1 MNNHFFEQKD
11 CGLQAFWSST
21 PQFKTARVSAHL
33 VLPLTTPENAALYA
47 LVPNMISRAT
57 REYPDYTQFGKRL
70 AELYGASVQPGV
82 TRVGDNQ
89 ILTLAAAGIA
99 NPYAFGGEDV
109 QQALSK
115 MLESILFTP
124 LCDENGL
131 FPEDGFLQEQRQL
144 LETLDA
150 EYNDK
155 ATYAMQRCVQT
166 MFAGE
171 PAGVP
176 RIGTR
181 EAILNAT
188 REGVRAAWEYAV
200 KHAQICQFT
209 IGDGAD
215 DRFAQQLI
223 KRLGMRDAV
232 SIETKR
238 HTASGDVK
246 RVTEEMP
253 VVQSKLVMGF
263 AIGTT
268 PEERL
273 AAKLMSVVLGGTPS
287 SKLFMNVREKQS
299 LCYYCA
305 ARHDTPKNVM
315 LVQSGVET
323 KDLDRTEEA
332 ILKELNDM
340 KKGNITDD
348 GILFAK
354 LAMCNSYNAVADSA
368 ASMETWYLSGM
379 LQGKLH
385 TPEEYAER
393 IMNITKDE
401 IVSAAERV
409 TLDTVYKLKGAA
421 K

>member
-1 MNNHFFEQKD
+1 M
-11 CGLQAFWSST
+11 
-21 PQFKTARVSAHL
+21 
-33 VLPLTTPENAALYA
+33 
-47 LVPNMISRAT
+47 
-57 REYPDYTQFGKRL
+57 
-70 AELYGASVQPGV
+70 QPGV

-99 NPYAFGGEDV
+99 NPYAFDGEDV
-109 QQALSK
+109 QQALSE

-188 REGVRAAWEYAV
+188 REGVKAAWEYAV

-223 KRLGMRDAV
+223 KRLGTRDAV

-268 PEERL
+268 IFV
-273 AAKLMSVVLGGTPS
+273 K
-287 SKLFMNVREKQS
+287 
-299 LCYYCA
+299 
-305 ARHDTPKNVM
+305 
-315 LVQSGVET
+315 
-323 KDLDRTEEA
+323 
-332 ILKELNDM
+332 ILKVVQPS
-340 KKGNITDD
+340 I
-348 GILFAK
+348 
-354 LAMCNSYNAVADSA
+354 
-368 ASMETWYLSGM
+368 
-379 LQGKLH
+379 
-385 TPEEYAER
+385 
-393 IMNITKDE
+393 
-401 IVSAAERV
+401 
-409 TLDTVYKLKGAA
+409 
-421 K
+421 

>member
-1 MNNHFFEQKD
+1 M
-11 CGLQAFWSST
+11 
-21 PQFKTARVSAHL
+21 P
-33 VLPLTTPENAALYA
+33 
-47 LVPNMISRAT
+47 
-57 REYPDYTQFGKRL
+57 
-70 AELYGASVQPGV
+70 
-82 TRVGDNQ
+82 
-89 ILTLAAAGIA
+89 AAGIA
-99 NPYAFGGEDV
+99 NPYAFDGEDV
-109 QQALSK
+109 QQALSE

-188 REGVRAAWEYAV
+188 REGVKAAWEYAV

-223 KRLGMRDAV
+223 KRLGTRDAV

-253 VVQSKLVMGF
+253 VVQSKLVM
-263 AIGTT
+263 A
-268 PEERL
+268 L
-273 AAKLMSVVLGGTPS
+273 PS
-287 SKLFMNVREKQS
+287 APRRKSALRQS
-299 LCYYCA
+299 
-305 ARHDTPKNVM
+305 
-315 LVQSGVET
+315 
-323 KDLDRTEEA
+323 
-332 ILKELNDM
+332 
-340 KKGNITDD
+340 
-348 GILFAK
+348 
-354 LAMCNSYNAVADSA
+354 
-368 ASMETWYLSGM
+368 
-379 LQGKLH
+379 
-385 TPEEYAER
+385 
-393 IMNITKDE
+393 
-401 IVSAAERV
+401 
-409 TLDTVYKLKGAA
+409 
-421 K
+421 

>member
-1 MNNHFFEQKD
+1 
-11 CGLQAFWSST
+11 
-21 PQFKTARVSAHL
+21 
-33 VLPLTTPENAALYA
+33 
-47 LVPNMISRAT
+47 
-57 REYPDYTQFGKRL
+57 
-70 AELYGASVQPGV
+70 
-82 TRVGDNQ
+82 
-89 ILTLAAAGIA
+89 
-99 NPYAFGGEDV
+99 
-109 QQALSK
+109 
-115 MLESILFTP
+115 
-124 LCDENGL
+124 
-131 FPEDGFLQEQRQL
+131 
-144 LETLDA
+144 
-150 EYNDK
+150 
-155 ATYAMQRCVQT
+155 

-188 REGVRAAWEYAV
+188 REGVKAAWEYAV

-315 LVQSGVET
+315 FVQSGVET

-348 GILFAK
+348 EILFAK

-409 TLDTVYKLKGAA
+409 ALDTVYKLKGAA

>member
-1 MNNHFFEQKD
+1 
-11 CGLQAFWSST
+11 
-21 PQFKTARVSAHL
+21 
-33 VLPLTTPENAALYA
+33 
-47 LVPNMISRAT
+47 MISRAT

-109 QQALSK
+109 QQALSE

-181 EAILNAT
+181 EAILSAT
-188 REGVRAAWEYAV
+188 REGVKAAWEYAV

-263 AIGTT
+263 AIAGRAPCGKADVRCARRNTEQQALYERARKAE
-268 PEERL
+268 PLLLLRRAPRYAEERH
-273 AAKLMSVVLGGTPS
+273 
-287 SKLFMNVREKQS
+287 VR
-299 LCYYCA
+299 
-305 ARHDTPKNVM
+305 
-315 LVQSGVET
+315 
-323 KDLDRTEEA
+323 
-332 ILKELNDM
+332 
-340 KKGNITDD
+340 
-348 GILFAK
+348 
-354 LAMCNSYNAVADSA
+354 
-368 ASMETWYLSGM
+368 
-379 LQGKLH
+379 
-385 TPEEYAER
+385 AER
-393 IMNITKDE
+393 RGDQRPRPHGRSDFKRAQRYE
-401 IVSAAERV
+401 
-409 TLDTVYKLKGAA
+409 KGQYHGR
-421 K
+421 

>member
-1 MNNHFFEQKD
+1 MAIRQVVKLGD
-11 CGLQAFWSST
+11 DVLR
-21 PQFKTARVSAHL
+21 KTSRPVD
-33 VLPLTTPENAALYA
+33 ALNRRIITLLDDMAETMYA
-47 LVPNMISRAT
+47 
-57 REYPDYTQFGKRL
+57 ED
-70 AELYGASVQPGV
+70 GV
-82 TRVGDNQ
+82 G
-89 ILTLAAAGIA
+89 LAAPQVGVLRRAICV
-99 NPYAFGGEDV
+99 DV
-109 QQALSK
+109 G
-115 MLESILFTP
+115 
-124 LCDENGL
+124 DENGL

-188 REGVRAAWEYAV
+188 REGVKAAWEYAV

-215 DRFAQQLI
+215 DRFAQQLV
-223 KRLGMRDAV
+223 KRLGTRDAV

-315 LVQSGVET
+315 FVQSGVET

-348 GILFAK
+348 EILFAK

>member
-1 MNNHFFEQKD
+1 
-11 CGLQAFWSST
+11 
-21 PQFKTARVSAHL
+21 
-33 VLPLTTPENAALYA
+33 
-47 LVPNMISRAT
+47 
-57 REYPDYTQFGKRL
+57 
-70 AELYGASVQPGV
+70 
-82 TRVGDNQ
+82 
-89 ILTLAAAGIA
+89 
-99 NPYAFGGEDV
+99 
-109 QQALSK
+109 

-188 REGVRAAWEYAV
+188 REGVKAAWEYAV

-215 DRFAQQLI
+215 DRFAQQLV

-348 GILFAK
+348 EILFAK
-354 LAMCNSYNAVADSA
+354 LAMCNSLQRRGRFRGIHGDMVSQRHA
-368 ASMETWYLSGM
+368 A
-379 LQGKLH
+379 GKLH
-385 TPEEYAER
+385 TPEEYAEC

-401 IVSAAERV
+401 IVSAAERA